1 MKISIFGLGYVG
13 CVTAACLANEGHKVA
28 GVDVNQVKVNLI
40 NSGKSPI
47 VEPGLDTIISEV
59 VRNGNL
65 TVGTDASAAVLESD
79 ISLVCVGTPSN
90 TNGNLNYM
98 YVENVCRHIGT
109 AMHSTT
115 KYHVVVIR
123 STVLPGTVEEK
134 LIPILEGCSNKRAG
148 IDFGV
153 CMNPEFLREGTAIKD
168 FYHPGMVVIGELDEK
183 SGEMAQ
189 ELYKNIDAPF
199 VRTSIKIAEM
209 VKYTCNAFHAL
220 KVVFSNEIG
229 SLCKAQGIDGQK
241 VMETFML
248 DQQLNISPK
257 YLMPGF
263 AFGGS
268 CLPKDVRAMAYRA
281 KEVDVES
288 PLLNSIL
295 PSNHLHIQ
303 KAINMIEQTGK
314 KEIGILGL
322 SFKPNTDDLRESP
335 AVVVVETLLGRGYH
349 VHVYDEKLELSNLV
363 GANKLF
369 LEKEIPHIA
378 NLLYD
383 SVDEIMNLSD
393 VIVVTNSSGVYQEA
407 VAQVNRDKI
416 LIDLVGA
423 VKESSKLV
431 DEYIGICW

>member
-1 MKISIFGLGYVG
+1 MLHS
-13 CVTAACLANEGHKVA
+13 
-28 GVDVNQVKVNLI
+28 
-40 NSGKSPI
+40 S
-47 VEPGLDTIISEV
+47 EPLS
-59 VRNGNL
+59 
-65 TVGTDASAAVLESD
+65 
-79 ISLVCVGTPSN
+79 
-90 TNGNLNYM
+90 
-98 YVENVCRHIGT
+98 
-109 AMHSTT
+109 
-115 KYHVVVIR
+115 
-123 STVLPGTVEEK
+123 K
-134 LIPILEGCSNKRAG
+134 L
-148 IDFGV
+148 
-153 CMNPEFLREGTAIKD
+153 LRW
-168 FYHPGMVVIGELDEK
+168 L
-183 SGEMAQ
+183 
-189 ELYKNIDAPF
+189 
-199 VRTSIKIAEM
+199 
-209 VKYTCNAFHAL
+209 KYTCNAFHAL

-257 YLMPGF
+257 DLMPGF

-281 KEVDVES
+281 KEVDVEL